1 MPEEDDWFFG
11 GALRL
16 EGRDL
21 QTQGEELDADRNTL
35 EAEAS
40 IKINKIQKDLDIY
53 TKERGMEINRERRT
67 FEVRMRYA
75 KFEI

>member
-11 GALRL
+11 AALRL

-35 EAEAS
+35 EAEAG
-40 IKINKIQKDLDIY
+40 IKINKIQKDLDIFA
-53 TKERGMEINRERRT
+53 KERGMEIDRERRT
-67 FEVRMRYA
+67 FEVRMRYE